1 VGQAGR
7 HWHLSASLPR
17 LQVWAL
23 QQTPFWHA
31 LPLQVTLHAPGPQV
45 MRPAQLPSAQ
55 LICVSSLAPLS
66 IKFWQVWP
74 PLHSTTQELLPL
86 LQLSFPGQ
94 LFSPLQSKLHLS
106 ASQRSSLVQLPCAS
120 QRTSHE
126 LPPHAMLPAQVLAA
140 PHCTLQL
147 AAVRQ
152 SMPL

>member
-1 VGQAGR
+1 
-7 HWHLSASLPR
+7 
-17 LQVWAL
+17 L

-31 LPLQVTLHAPGPQV
+31 VPLQLTLQAPGPQV

-66 IKFWQVWP
+66 IKFWQAWL
-74 PLHSTTQELLPL
+74 PLQSTRQELLPL
-86 LQLSFPGQ
+86 PQLSLPGQ
-94 LFSPLQSKLHLS
+94 LFSPLHSRLHLS

-147 AAVRQ
+147 AAPRQ
-152 SMPL
+152 STPLWQAPGAVQAT